1 MSFGFGTLACSTRA
15 DFAPKVIIIL
25 VAGLYNVLR
34 ETGVRR
40 LTADETFD
48 STQATA
54 VGDKE
59 RQLPEFATDEPSAGR
74 K

>member
-1 MSFGFGTLACSTRA
+1 MSFGFEALVCSTRA
-15 DFAPKVIIIL
+15 DFAPKVIIVL
-25 VAGLYNVLR
+25 VVGSYNVLR
-34 ETGVRR
+34 ETGVCK

-59 RQLPEFATDEPSAGR
+59 RQRPEFVIGEHSAGR